1 MKTNNRKI
9 LQLINHGFSG
19 NLLSDLN
26 EGQINVLYKRLVESK
41 SKKCGCGCDKETC
54 TCGPDCKKCDC
65 GRQKKETKEE
75 TQVVTTQLDKNNQQ
89 DIAKLNGMLKNPNS
103 LQGKNVQIKEI
114 EVDKDDE
121 NKGEVSQSPVQ
132 VQGPDGM
139 DDDSDKELQ
148 EKFESKKQQKYFFA
162 KCGDGK
168 TKEQKKWCKMAEE
181 FAEKTNFKK
190 LPEKKKET
198 KETFDMGDYYKK
210 VLSTAAGLN
219 KKNLNQISPSVSM
232 GESELEKR
240 IVRLVEKHIT
250 PKMSKKDF
258 LSLVSEQGTKEKE
271 RTKEKEKEKT
281 KEKPGTPYKPKE
293 GPAKAPK
300 AHKHEVD
307 EQDVAPSKPRIKEPV
322 TKPNKPGTPY
332 SPKPGPAKAPKA
344 SKGELPS
351 WLSFKSIGI
360 KLK

>member
-19 NLLSDLN
+19 SLLSDLN
-26 EGQINVLYKRLVESK
+26 EGQINALHSRLSEQVTPLPPKPGYKV
-41 SKKCGCGCDKETC
+41 
-54 TCGPDCKKCDC
+54 GP
-65 GRQKKETKEE
+65 
-75 TQVVTTQLDKNNQQ
+75 
-89 DIAKLNGMLKNPNS
+89 NGGTIPDNPSGKGYAVKKNPSDNTVTVTPMEENS
-103 LQGKNVQIKEI
+103 TLDVVN
-114 EVDKDDE
+114 DPDA
-121 NKGEVSQSPVQ
+121 SA
-132 VQGPDGM
+132 DGM
-139 DDDSDKELQ
+139 GMMEDKELQ

-190 LPEKKKET
+190 IPEKKKET

-210 VLSTAAGLN
+210 IASTAAGLT
-219 KKNLNQISPSVSM
+219 KKNLNQISPSIGSM
-232 GESELEKR
+232 GESELERK
-240 IVRLVEKHIT
+240 IMKLVEKHIT

-271 RTKEKEKEKT
+271 RTKEKEKT
-281 KEKPGTPYKPKE
+281 KEKERGTPYSPKP

-307 EQDVAPSKPRIKEPV
+307 EQEVAPSKPKTKEPI

-344 SKGELPS
+344 SKGKLPS

>member
-19 NLLSDLN
+19 SLLSDLN
-26 EGQINVLYKRLVESK
+26 EGQINALHSRLSE
-41 SKKCGCGCDKETC
+41 
-54 TCGPDCKKCDC
+54 
-65 GRQKKETKEE
+65 Q
-75 TQVVTTQLDKNNQQ
+75 VTTKIEKTTTVPKNIADTTGGAIGNFNVKTDPNGNVIATEIGEGEDEEMNWLMKGQTQNPQQ
-89 DIAKLNGMLKNPNS
+89 KGPS
-103 LQGKNVQIKEI
+103 S
-114 EVDKDDE
+114 DDGFGDE
-121 NKGEVSQSPVQ
+121 T
-132 VQGPDGM
+132 DGM
-139 DDDSDKELQ
+139 GMFEDKELQ

-210 VLSTAAGLN
+210 VASTAAGLMD
-219 KKNLNQISPSVSM
+219 LNQISPSVRGF

-240 IVRLVEKHIT
+240 IMRLVEKHIT

-258 LSLVSEQGTKEKE
+258 LSLVSEQETKPKIKE
-271 RTKEKEKEKT
+271 PITKPNEPST
-281 KEKPGTPYKPKE
+281 PYSPKPGPK
-293 GPAKAPK
+293 KAPK
-300 AHKHEVD
+300 AHKREVD
-307 EQDVAPSKPRIKEPV
+307 EQDVAPSKPKIKEPI
-322 TKPNKPGTPY
+322 TKPNEPSTPY
-332 SPKPGPAKAPKA
+332 RPKPGPEKAPKA
-344 SKGELPS
+344 SKGKLPS

>member
-19 NLLSDLN
+19 SLLSDLN
-26 EGQINVLYKRLVESK
+26 EGQINALHSRLSEQVTNQSIQSVGPEGGNIQIDP
-41 SKKCGCGCDKETC
+41 SKKTLSL
-54 TCGPDCKKCDC
+54 
-65 GRQKKETKEE
+65 TK
-75 TQVVTTQLDKNNQQ
+75 D
-89 DIAKLNGMLKNPNS
+89 PN
-103 LQGKNVQIKEI
+103 KPNTFK
-114 EVDKDDE
+114 
-121 NKGEVSQSPVQ
+121 VSQTESENPDEEMNWLMKGSTQ
-132 VQGPDGM
+132 DPQQKGPSSDDGFGNETDGM
-139 DDDSDKELQ
+139 DIPEGKELR

-198 KETFDMGDYYKK
+198 KESYTDMVVKGWNKNMGNKIGD
-210 VLSTAAGLN
+210 
-219 KKNLNQISPSVSM
+219 IRPSVSM
-232 GESELEKR
+232 GESELEKK
-240 IVRLVEKHIT
+240 IMKLVEKHIT

-271 RTKEKEKEKT
+271 RTKEKEKT
-281 KEKPGTPYKPKE
+281 KEKERGTPYSPKP

>member
-1 MKTNNRKI
+1 
-9 LQLINHGFSG
+9 
-19 NLLSDLN
+19 
-26 EGQINVLYKRLVESK
+26 
-41 SKKCGCGCDKETC
+41 
-54 TCGPDCKKCDC
+54 
-65 GRQKKETKEE
+65 
-75 TQVVTTQLDKNNQQ
+75 
-89 DIAKLNGMLKNPNS
+89 
-103 LQGKNVQIKEI
+103 
-114 EVDKDDE
+114 
-121 NKGEVSQSPVQ
+121 
-132 VQGPDGM
+132 M

-168 TKEQKKWCKMAEE
+168 TKEQKKWCKIAEE

-190 LPEKKKET
+190 IPEKKKET
-198 KETFDMGDYYKK
+198 KENFNMGDYYKK
-210 VLSTAAGLN
+210 VVSTAAGLN

-271 RTKEKEKEKT
+271 KERTKETEKEKT
-281 KEKPGTPYKPKE
+281 KEKERGTPYKPKE

-300 AHKHEVD
+300 AHKHEVG

>member
-1 MKTNNRKI
+1 MKTSNRKI

-26 EGQINVLYKRLVESK
+26 EGQINALHNRLSEQVTPLPAKPSYKV
-41 SKKCGCGCDKETC
+41 GDK
-54 TCGPDCKKCDC
+54 GGALPPS
-65 GRQKKETKEE
+65 
-75 TQVVTTQLDKNNQQ
+75 DKGYA
-89 DIAKLNGMLKNPNS
+89 IKKNPSDNS
-103 LQGKNVQIKEI
+103 VTATPMEEDSTLNVVNDPEAT
-114 EVDKDDE
+114 E
-121 NKGEVSQSPVQ
+121 
-132 VQGPDGM
+132 DGM
-139 DDDSDKELQ
+139 DIPEGKELR

>member
-1 MKTNNRKI
+1 MKTNNIKI
-9 LQLINHGFSG
+9 LQLVNHGFSG
-19 NLLSDLN
+19 SLLSELN
-26 EGQINVLYKRLVESK
+26 ENQINALHSRLSEQVTPLPAKPSYKV
-41 SKKCGCGCDKETC
+41 GDKGGTL
-54 TCGPDCKKCDC
+54 PPN
-65 GRQKKETKEE
+65 
-75 TQVVTTQLDKNNQQ
+75 DKGYA
-89 DIAKLNGMLKNPNS
+89 IKKNPSDNS
-103 LQGKNVQIKEI
+103 VTATPME
-114 EVDKDDE
+114 E
-121 NKGEVSQSPVQ
+121 
-132 VQGPDGM
+132 
-139 DDDSDKELQ
+139 DSDSGDLDLALALQSKEVT

-210 VLSTAAGLN
+210 VASTAAGLT

-232 GESELEKR
+232 GESELERK
-240 IVRLVEKHIT
+240 IMKLVEKHIT

-271 RTKEKEKEKT
+271 RTKEKEKT
-281 KEKPGTPYKPKE
+281 KEKERGTPYSPKP

-300 AHKHEVD
+300 AYKREVD
-307 EQDVAPSKPRIKEPV
+307 EEDIAPSKPI
-322 TKPNKPGTPY
+322 TKPITKPTTKPTTRPGTPY

-344 SKGELPS
+344 SKGKLPS

>member
-26 EGQINVLYKRLVESK
+26 EGQINALHSRLSE
-41 SKKCGCGCDKETC
+41 
-54 TCGPDCKKCDC
+54 
-65 GRQKKETKEE
+65 Q
-75 TQVVTTQLDKNNQQ
+75 VTTKIEQTKTTTVPEN
-89 DIAKLNGMLKNPNS
+89 IAKTTGADIGNVNVKTDPNGNVIATEIGEDATLNVVNDP
-103 LQGKNVQIKEI
+103 EAT
-114 EVDKDDE
+114 E
-121 NKGEVSQSPVQ
+121 
-132 VQGPDGM
+132 DGM
-139 DDDSDKELQ
+139 DIPEGKELR

-198 KETFDMGDYYKK
+198 KETFDMGDYYKI
-210 VLSTAAGLN
+210 LLRTAAGLN

>member
-26 EGQINVLYKRLVESK
+26 EGQINALHSRLSE
-41 SKKCGCGCDKETC
+41 
-54 TCGPDCKKCDC
+54 
-65 GRQKKETKEE
+65 Q
-75 TQVVTTQLDKNNQQ
+75 VTTKIEQTKTTTVPQN
-89 DIAKLNGMLKNPNS
+89 IAKTTGADIGNVNVKTDPNGNVIATEIGEDATLNVVNDPDAS
-103 LQGKNVQIKEI
+103 V
-114 EVDKDDE
+114 
-121 NKGEVSQSPVQ
+121 
-132 VQGPDGM
+132 DGM
-139 DDDSDKELQ
+139 GMFEDKELQ

-198 KETFDMGDYYKK
+198 KEGYMDMVGGAITKANLMNLDK
-210 VLSTAAGLN
+210 V
-219 KKNLNQISPSVSM
+219 SPRVRGF
-232 GESELEKR
+232 GENELERK
-240 IVRLVEKHIT
+240 IMKLVEKHIT

-258 LSLVSEQGTKEKE
+258 LSLVSEQET
-271 RTKEKEKEKT
+271 
-281 KEKPGTPYKPKE
+281 KPK
-293 GPAKAPK
+293 
-300 AHKHEVD
+300 
-307 EQDVAPSKPRIKEPV
+307 IKEPI
-322 TKPNKPGTPY
+322 TKPNEPSTPY
-332 SPKPGPAKAPKA
+332 SPKPGPKKAPKAHKREFDEQETKPKIKEPITKPNEPSTPYSPKPGPKKAPKA
-344 SKGELPS
+344 SKGKLPS

>member
-19 NLLSDLN
+19 SLLSDLN
-26 EGQINVLYKRLVESK
+26 EGQINALHSRLSE
-41 SKKCGCGCDKETC
+41 
-54 TCGPDCKKCDC
+54 
-65 GRQKKETKEE
+65 Q
-75 TQVVTTQLDKNNQQ
+75 VTTKIEQTKTTTVPQN
-89 DIAKLNGMLKNPNS
+89 IAKTTGADIGNVNVKTDPNGNVIATEIGEDATLNVVNDPDAS
-103 LQGKNVQIKEI
+103 V
-114 EVDKDDE
+114 
-121 NKGEVSQSPVQ
+121 
-132 VQGPDGM
+132 DGM
-139 DDDSDKELQ
+139 GMFEDKELQ

-198 KETFDMGDYYKK
+198 KEGYMDMVGK
-210 VLSTAAGLN
+210 GWN
-219 KKNLNQISPSVSM
+219 KKMELEIPKIKPSVSM
-232 GESELEKR
+232 GESELEKK
-240 IVRLVEKHIT
+240 IMKLVEKHIT

-307 EQDVAPSKPRIKEPV
+307 EQDVAPSKPKTKEPI
-322 TKPNKPGTPY
+322 TKPTTKPGTPY

>member
-19 NLLSDLN
+19 SLLSDLN
-26 EGQINVLYKRLVESK
+26 EGQINALHSRLSEQVTPLPPK
-41 SKKCGCGCDKETC
+41 PGFKV
-54 TCGPDCKKCDC
+54 GP
-65 GRQKKETKEE
+65 
-75 TQVVTTQLDKNNQQ
+75 
-89 DIAKLNGMLKNPNS
+89 NGGTIPDNPSGKGYAVKKNPSDNTVTVTPMEEDS
-103 LQGKNVQIKEI
+103 TLDVVN
-114 EVDKDDE
+114 DPDA
-121 NKGEVSQSPVQ
+121 SA
-132 VQGPDGM
+132 DGM
-139 DDDSDKELQ
+139 GMFEDKELQ

-210 VLSTAAGLN
+210 VASTAAGMT

-240 IVRLVEKHIT
+240 IMRLVEKHIT

-258 LSLVSEQGTKEKE
+258 LSLVSEQET
-271 RTKEKEKEKT
+271 
-281 KEKPGTPYKPKE
+281 KPK
-293 GPAKAPK
+293 
-300 AHKHEVD
+300 
-307 EQDVAPSKPRIKEPV
+307 IKEPI
-322 TKPNKPGTPY
+322 TKPNEPSTPY
-332 SPKPGPAKAPKA
+332 RPKPGPEKAPKA
-344 SKGELPS
+344 SKGKLPS

>member
-19 NLLSDLN
+19 SLLSDLN
-26 EGQINVLYKRLVESK
+26 EGQINALHSRLSE
-41 SKKCGCGCDKETC
+41 
-54 TCGPDCKKCDC
+54 
-65 GRQKKETKEE
+65 Q
-75 TQVVTTQLDKNNQQ
+75 VTTKIEQTKTTTVPQN
-89 DIAKLNGMLKNPNS
+89 IAKTTGADIGNVNVKTDPNGNVIATEIGEDATLNVVNDP
-103 LQGKNVQIKEI
+103 EAT
-114 EVDKDDE
+114 E
-121 NKGEVSQSPVQ
+121 
-132 VQGPDGM
+132 DGM
-139 DDDSDKELQ
+139 DIPEGKELR

-210 VLSTAAGLN
+210 VASTAAGLT
-219 KKNLNQISPSVSM
+219 KKNLNQISPSIGSM
-232 GESELEKR
+232 GESELERK
-240 IVRLVEKHIT
+240 IMRLVEKHIT
-250 PKMSKKDF
+250 PKMTKKDF

-271 RTKEKEKEKT
+271 RTKEKEKT
-281 KEKPGTPYKPKE
+281 KEKERGTPYSPKP

-307 EQDVAPSKPRIKEPV
+307 EQEVAPSKPKTKEPI
-322 TKPNKPGTPY
+322 TKPTKPGTPY

-344 SKGELPS
+344 SKGKLPS

>member
-26 EGQINVLYKRLVESK
+26 EGQINALHSRLSE
-41 SKKCGCGCDKETC
+41 
-54 TCGPDCKKCDC
+54 
-65 GRQKKETKEE
+65 Q
-75 TQVVTTQLDKNNQQ
+75 VTTKIEQTKTTTVPQN
-89 DIAKLNGMLKNPNS
+89 IAKTIGADI
-103 LQGKNVQIKEI
+103 GGNVNVKT
-114 EVDKDDE
+114 D
-121 NKGEVSQSPVQ
+121 
-132 VQGPDGM
+132 PDGNVIATEIGEDATLNVVKDPDASVDGM
-139 DDDSDKELQ
+139 GMFEDKELQ

-198 KETFDMGDYYKK
+198 KESYTDMVVKGWNKNMGNKIGD
-210 VLSTAAGLN
+210 
-219 KKNLNQISPSVSM
+219 IRPSVSM
-232 GESELEKR
+232 GESELEKK
-240 IVRLVEKHIT
+240 IMKLVEKHIT

-271 RTKEKEKEKT
+271 RTKETEKEKT

-300 AHKHEVD
+300 AHKREVD
-307 EQDVAPSKPRIKEPV
+307 EQDVAPSKPKTKEPI
-322 TKPNKPGTPY
+322 TKPTTKPGTPY

>member
-19 NLLSDLN
+19 SLLSDLN
-26 EGQINVLYKRLVESK
+26 EGQINALHSRLSEQVTPLPAKPSYKV
-41 SKKCGCGCDKETC
+41 GDK
-54 TCGPDCKKCDC
+54 GGALPPS
-65 GRQKKETKEE
+65 
-75 TQVVTTQLDKNNQQ
+75 DKGYA
-89 DIAKLNGMLKNPNS
+89 IKKNPSDNS
-103 LQGKNVQIKEI
+103 VTATPMEEDSTLDVVN
-114 EVDKDDE
+114 DPDASD
-121 NKGEVSQSPVQ
+121 
-132 VQGPDGM
+132 DGM
-139 DDDSDKELQ
+139 GMFEDKELQ

-181 FAEKTNFKK
+181 FTEKTNFKK

-198 KETFDMGDYYKK
+198 KESYMDMVGK
-210 VLSTAAGLN
+210 GWN
-219 KKNLNQISPSVSM
+219 KKMELEIPKIRPSVSM
-232 GESELEKR
+232 GESELEKK
-240 IVRLVEKHIT
+240 IMKLVEKNIT

-307 EQDVAPSKPRIKEPV
+307 EQDVAPPKPKTKEPI
-322 TKPNKPGTPY
+322 TKPTTKPGTPY

>member
-1 MKTNNRKI
+1 MKTNNIKI

-19 NLLSDLN
+19 SLLSDLN
-26 EGQINVLYKRLVESK
+26 EGQINALHSRLSE
-41 SKKCGCGCDKETC
+41 
-54 TCGPDCKKCDC
+54 
-65 GRQKKETKEE
+65 Q
-75 TQVVTTQLDKNNQQ
+75 VTTKIEQTKTTTVPQN
-89 DIAKLNGMLKNPNS
+89 IAKTTGADIGNVNVKTDPNGNVIATEIGEDATLNVVNDPDAS
-103 LQGKNVQIKEI
+103 V
-114 EVDKDDE
+114 
-121 NKGEVSQSPVQ
+121 
-132 VQGPDGM
+132 DGM
-139 DDDSDKELQ
+139 GMFEDKELQ

-210 VLSTAAGLN
+210 VASTAAGLT

-232 GESELEKR
+232 GESELERK
-240 IVRLVEKHIT
+240 IMKLVEKHIT

-258 LSLVSEQGTKEKE
+258 ISLVSEQGTKEKE
-271 RTKEKEKEKT
+271 RTKEKEKT
-281 KEKPGTPYKPKE
+281 KEKERGTPYSPKP

-300 AHKHEVD
+300 AHKREVD
-307 EQDVAPSKPRIKEPV
+307 EQDIAPSKPI
-322 TKPNKPGTPY
+322 TKPTTKPTTRPGTPY

-344 SKGELPS
+344 SKGKLPS

>member
-19 NLLSDLN
+19 SLLSDLN
-26 EGQINVLYKRLVESK
+26 EGQINSLYKRLVESITTK
-41 SKKCGCGCDKETC
+41 DPKKALE
-54 TCGPDCKKCDC
+54 
-65 GRQKKETKEE
+65 
-75 TQVVTTQLDKNNQQ
+75 
-89 DIAKLNGMLKNPNS
+89 LNKMDPNA
-103 LQGKNVQIKEI
+103 NVQLTTET
-114 EVDKDDE
+114 
-121 NKGEVSQSPVQ
+121 EVSE
-132 VQGPDGM
+132 
-139 DDDSDKELQ
+139 DSDSGDLDLALALQSKEVT

-162 KCGDGK
+162 KCGDGE

-190 LPEKKKET
+190 IPKKKKET
-198 KETFDMGDYYKK
+198 KEGYMDMIGK
-210 VLSTAAGLN
+210 AMN
-219 KKNLNQISPSVSM
+219 KNMGNKIADIRPSVNM
-232 GESELEKR
+232 GESELEKK
-240 IVRLVEKHIT
+240 IMRLVEKHIT

-271 RTKEKEKEKT
+271 RTKEKEKT
-281 KEKPGTPYKPKE
+281 KEKERGTPYSPKP

-300 AHKHEVD
+300 ALKHEVD
-307 EQDVAPSKPRIKEPV
+307 EQEVAPSKPKTKEPI
-322 TKPNKPGTPY
+322 TKPTKPGTPY

-344 SKGELPS
+344 SKGKLPS

>member
-26 EGQINVLYKRLVESK
+26 EGQINALHSRLSE
-41 SKKCGCGCDKETC
+41 
-54 TCGPDCKKCDC
+54 
-65 GRQKKETKEE
+65 Q
-75 TQVVTTQLDKNNQQ
+75 VTTKIEQTKTTTVPQN
-89 DIAKLNGMLKNPNS
+89 IAKTIGADIGGNVNVKTDPDGNVIATEIGEDATLNVVNDP
-103 LQGKNVQIKEI
+103 EAT
-114 EVDKDDE
+114 E
-121 NKGEVSQSPVQ
+121 
-132 VQGPDGM
+132 DGM
-139 DDDSDKELQ
+139 DIPEGKELR

-168 TKEQKKWCKMAEE
+168 TKEQKKWCKIAEE

-190 LPEKKKET
+190 IPEKKKET
-198 KETFDMGDYYKK
+198 KESYMGMVGGAITKSN
-210 VLSTAAGLN
+210 LLNLN
-219 KKNLNQISPSVSM
+219 KISPSVSM

-271 RTKEKEKEKT
+271 RTKEKEKT
-281 KEKPGTPYKPKE
+281 KEKERGTPYSPKP